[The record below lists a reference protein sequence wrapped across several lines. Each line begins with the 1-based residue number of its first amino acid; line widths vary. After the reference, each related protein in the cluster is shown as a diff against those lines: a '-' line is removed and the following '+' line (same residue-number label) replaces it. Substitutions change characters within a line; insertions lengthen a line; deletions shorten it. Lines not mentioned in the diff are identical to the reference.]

1 MKNPFLSLKY
11 SNFRIYWIGMNLS
24 LIGSWMQ
31 SVALPWLVLSIT
43 ADAFKVS
50 LVAAARFLP
59 ALLFTPFSGVLLDK
73 FNRKKILLLA
83 QIGMAVT
90 ASIFAV
96 MSFCE
101 LYSFGKILF
110 CAFASG
116 IFTSMDAPSRQSMVK
131 DLIDSPRDLANAIAL
146 NSMSFNVARIV
157 GPALAGI
164 VMALWGVGFCFLFNA
179 LSFLGIIV
187 SLFFIRIPPSATT
200 LSSRSGGVFASIGA
214 GISYVS
220 HKKTLSE
227 LMIIVLIV
235 ATLVPNYNVTISAL
249 VKLSL
254 DADERSFGYLMSALG
269 VGAFCGALFVAVFDK
284 LGIRKIRSCAIA
296 MGVSLALTGAANSFA
311 WAAAGLA
318 VTGFLFV
325 ITNSSINSTVQMHVS
340 NEFRG
345 RVLSLYA
352 LFLIGSTPFGA
363 LISGFFTELL
373 GARVALAICGAIS
386 ILLLL
391 ALFYGFKIRRRTHF
405 IFRDKV

>member
-1 MKNPFLSLKY
+1 
-11 SNFRIYWIGMNLS
+11 
-24 LIGSWMQ
+24 
-31 SVALPWLVLSIT
+31 
-43 ADAFKVS
+43 
-50 LVAAARFLP
+50 
-59 ALLFTPFSGVLLDK
+59 
-73 FNRKKILLLA
+73 
-83 QIGMAVT
+83 
-90 ASIFAV
+90 
-96 MSFCE
+96 
-101 LYSFGKILF
+101 
-110 CAFASG
+110 
-116 IFTSMDAPSRQSMVK
+116 
-131 DLIDSPRDLANAIAL
+131 
-146 NSMSFNVARIV
+146 
-157 GPALAGI
+157 
-164 VMALWGVGFCFLFNA
+164 
-179 LSFLGIIV
+179 
-187 SLFFIRIPPSATT
+187 
-200 LSSRSGGVFASIGA
+200 
-214 GISYVS
+214 
-220 HKKTLSE
+220 
-227 LMIIVLIV
+227 
-235 ATLVPNYNVTISAL
+235 
-249 VKLSL
+249 
-254 DADERSFGYLMSALG
+254 MSALG
-269 VGAFCGALFVAVFDK
+269 AGAFCGALFVAVFDK

>member
-1 MKNPFLSLKY
+1 
-11 SNFRIYWIGMNLS
+11 MNLS

-146 NSMSFNVARIV
+146 NSMSFNVARIA
-157 GPALAGI
+157 GPALAGL

-179 LSFLGIIV
+179 ISFLGIII
-187 SLFFIRIPPSATT
+187 SLFFVKISPLNLNAAAAKR
-200 LSSRSGGVFASIGA
+200 GVFSSIKA
-214 GISYVS
+214 GISYIS
-220 HKKTLSE
+220 HKRTLSK
-227 LMIIVLIV
+227 LLLTVLVIS
-235 ATLVPNYNVTISAL
+235 TLVPNYNVTISAL

-254 DADERSFGYLMSALG
+254 GADERSFGYLMSALG
-269 VGAFCGALFVAVFDK
+269 AGAFFGALFVAVFGRLSVRRIYLCASL
-284 LGIRKIRSCAIA
+284 LGL
-296 MGVSLALTGAANSFA
+296 SLALIGAVSSFVWASA
-311 WAAAGLA
+311 WLAA
-318 VTGFLFV
+318 TGFLFV
-325 ITNSSINSTVQMHVS
+325 ATNSSINSAVQMHVS

-345 RVLSLYA
+345 RVMSIYA
-352 LFLIGSTPFGA
+352 LFFIGSTPFGA
-363 LISGFFTELL
+363 LLSGFLVNCF
-373 GARVALAICGAIS
+373 GARAALAICGAAS
-386 ILLLL
+386 VSALLCI
-391 ALFYGFKIRRRTHF
+391 FYKFKKAHSPLR
-405 IFRDKV
+405 

>member
-146 NSMSFNVARIV
+146 NSMSFNVARIA
-157 GPALAGI
+157 GPALAGL

-179 LSFLGIIV
+179 ISFLGIII
-187 SLFFIRIPPSATT
+187 SLFFVKISPLNLNAAAAKR
-200 LSSRSGGVFASIGA
+200 GVFSSIKA
-214 GISYVS
+214 GISYIS
-220 HKKTLSE
+220 HKRTLSK
-227 LMIIVLIV
+227 LLLTVLVIS
-235 ATLVPNYNVTISAL
+235 TLVPNYNVTISAL

-254 DADERSFGYLMSALG
+254 GADERSFGYLMSALG
-269 VGAFCGALFVAVFDK
+269 AGAFFGALFVAVFGRLSVRRIYLCASL
-284 LGIRKIRSCAIA
+284 LGL
-296 MGVSLALTGAANSFA
+296 SLALIGAVSSFVWASA
-311 WAAAGLA
+311 WLAA
-318 VTGFLFV
+318 TGFLFV
-325 ITNSSINSTVQMHVS
+325 ATNSSINSAVQMHVS

-345 RVLSLYA
+345 RVMSIYA
-352 LFLIGSTPFGA
+352 LFFIGSTPFGA
-363 LISGFFTELL
+363 LLSGFLVNCF
-373 GARVALAICGAIS
+373 GARAALAICGAAS
-386 ILLLL
+386 VSALLCI
-391 ALFYGFKIRRRTHF
+391 FYKFKKAHSPLR
-405 IFRDKV
+405 

>member
-1 MKNPFLSLKY
+1 
-11 SNFRIYWIGMNLS
+11 MNLS

-146 NSMSFNVARIV
+146 NSMSFNVARIA

-220 HKKTLSE
+220 HKKILSE

-269 VGAFCGALFVAVFDK
+269 AGAFCGALFVAIFDK

-405 IFRDKV
+405 IFRDKA